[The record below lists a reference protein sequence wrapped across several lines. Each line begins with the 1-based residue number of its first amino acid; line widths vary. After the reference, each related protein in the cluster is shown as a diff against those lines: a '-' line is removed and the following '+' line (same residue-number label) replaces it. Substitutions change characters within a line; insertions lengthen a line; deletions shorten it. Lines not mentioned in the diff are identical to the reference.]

1 MSMKDLVLK
10 NRSYRRF
17 DASKPV
23 SCETLLDLV
32 DLSRYT
38 ASGANKQ
45 VTRFM
50 VTADEKTNAE
60 VYACLRWAGYY
71 ADWDGPVEAERPTGY
86 ITLLCPEGTNAP
98 MDEGIKAQ
106 TIMLGA
112 VEQGLGGC
120 MLANIDR
127 VQLAKVL
134 HVPEGYKIS
143 LVLAIGVPVEPV
155 VLDEIAADGDFKY
168 YRVGD
173 VQHVPKI
180 RLSDVVLGE

>member
-1 MSMKDLVLK
+1 MEMMELVQK

-17 DASKPV
+17 DQSNPV
-23 SCETLLDLV
+23 SRETLLQLV
-32 DLSRYT
+32 DLARYT

-45 VTRFM
+45 ITRYI
-50 VTADEKTNAE
+50 VTAEAKMNAE

-71 ADWDGPVEAERPTGY
+71 ADWDGPVEGERPTGY

-112 VEQGLGGC
+112 VAQGLGGC
-120 MLANIDR
+120 MLANVDR
-127 VQLAKVL
+127 IQLAKVL
-134 HVPEGYKIS
+134 NVPQGYKIS

-155 VLDEIAADGDFKY
+155 VLDEIAADDDIKY
-168 YRVGD
+168 YRVGE

-180 RLSDVVLGE
+180 KLSDVVLG